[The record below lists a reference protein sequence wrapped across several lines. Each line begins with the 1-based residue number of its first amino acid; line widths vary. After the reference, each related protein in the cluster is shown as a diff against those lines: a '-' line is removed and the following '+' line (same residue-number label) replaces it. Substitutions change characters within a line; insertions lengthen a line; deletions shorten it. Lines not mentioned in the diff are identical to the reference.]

1 MSRIHKIL
9 VPTITIVL
17 TALLFL
23 HLQATQEFSFYYRE
37 QQQIFPQDWSFVA
50 VRMRAFGGLATVVS
64 MFLTQFFAE
73 PYMGALTTA
82 VVGGLTA
89 FFLWLFLSRISSVRY
104 LLPLAF
110 IPILIEN
117 VYLQRTDAHYG
128 GLVAM
133 LSAAV
138 CLWLYSA
145 AAKRHYVVRCVAGL
159 AATAML
165 YPLFGSVALLFAVC
179 ALLFDVLT
187 GRQRA
192 YMGLLYVLVVLVA
205 GFVGVSN
212 GWITDYGSAFYT
224 GLYNEYYIEPTLTLG
239 LAWLSLPLVMLVFWG
254 CGFVRYRSA
263 VAGCVIFLVLA
274 IGTAAVY
281 AMKSEAEK
289 NKDFYTLQELYHYVG
304 TEQWDK
310 ITSCRDINPNV
321 DLHMNCLNLA
331 LSHED
336 RLVDDLFKYPQRDV
350 RSLITNLGAFTEEN
364 ILFTQ
369 MYYRMGVVSQALKL
383 GFGTEVGIKDGN
395 PTVMKTLVKTRLI
408 YGEYAVADKYLS
420 LLEKTRTY
428 RDWARQY
435 RRFLYDDTAVEADA
449 ELGMMRRSLPHDGAE
464 FVSMRGVL
472 YDLLKVLEANPQNG
486 NARDYAIAFMLL
498 QKDFN
503 QIRAFVDTYY
513 GTPVLPELPVRLQE
527 AVVSYAERD
536 ADYCLSHG
544 VTQQTLDRFA
554 DFRQKTLGARR
565 NGGNVKAALRG
576 YSGTFW
582 YDIVK

>member
-1 MSRIHKIL
+1 MSRIDKIL
-9 VPTITIVL
+9 VPAITIVL

-23 HLQATQEFSFYYRE
+23 HLQAAQEFSYYYRE
-37 QQQIFPQDWSFVA
+37 QQQIFLQDWSFVA
-50 VRMRAFGGLATVVS
+50 THLKAFGGLATVMS

-73 PYMGALTTA
+73 PYMGALITA
-82 VVGGLTA
+82 VAGGLTA
-89 FFLWLFLSRISSVRY
+89 FFLWLFLSGISNAGY

-110 IPILIEN
+110 IPVLIEN
-117 VYLQRTDAHYG
+117 IYLQNTDVHYE
-128 GLVAM
+128 GLMAILVT
-133 LSAAV
+133 AV

-145 AAKRHYVVRCVAGL
+145 IAKWHYAARCVAGL
-159 AATAML
+159 VATALL

-187 GRQRA
+187 KKQKA
-192 YMGLLYVLVVLVA
+192 YMGLLYVLVVLVV

-212 GWITDYGSAFYT
+212 GWITDYASAFYT

-239 LAWLSLPLVMLVFWG
+239 LAWLSVPVVMMVFWG
-254 CGFVRYRSA
+254 CGFVHYRSLL
-263 VAGCVIFLVLA
+263 AGCAAFVVLA
-274 IGTAAVY
+274 TGTASVY
-281 AMKSEAEK
+281 AMKAEAMK
-289 NKDFYTLQELYHYVG
+289 NKDFYTLQELYHYVS
-304 TEQWDK
+304 TEQWGK
-310 ITSCRDINPNV
+310 ITSCRNINPNV

-331 LSHED
+331 LSYEG
-336 RLVDDLFKYPQRDV
+336 RLVDDLLKYPQRDV

-369 MYYRMGVVSQALKL
+369 MYYRMGVTSQALKL
-383 GFGTEVGIKDGN
+383 GFGTEVGIRRGN
-395 PTVMKTLVKTRLI
+395 PSVLKTLVKTRLA

-420 LLEKTRTY
+420 MLENTRTY
-428 RDWARQY
+428 KDWAKQY

-449 ELGMMRRSLPHDGAE
+449 ELGMMRRSLPQDGTE

-503 QIRAFVDTYY
+503 RIKAFVDTYY
-513 GTPVLPELPVRLQE
+513 GTPILPELPVRLQE

-576 YSGTFW
+576 YSDTFW
-582 YDIVK
+582 YNIVK